1 MYIFAEP
8 VTEEQVEEIQSN
20 NTAKIQEFERN
31 ILGLVRGQGSSKVNS
46 QEDESKWENI
56 RADVQEAMDKDEL
69 SMDES
74 GQSEEADN
82 EDLEGIGSAPDRPTV
97 LQQDPLYNQKGPVD
111 AHDDVNVPP
120 IGTEGDDCN
129 SGHDEVDREEERRNE
144 DGLDKGQDTNEVT
157 ESLNAKDDIS
167 SSSEAQPSD
176 ALNEGGQQESQTQA
190 DQPFLDSIDQE
201 AAKADIDAESLSED
215 ILAMTLSLR
224 NKVNGEDVLRPENM
238 TATDEWSVEYSLVE
252 VPVPSRARAL
262 YNACQRRR
270 SKKMDPEDSD
280 VVSRYVQKLRNISA
294 NGRAWRKEQDQ
305 RDEKEPVHVL

>member
-31 ILGLVRGQGSSKVNS
+31 ILGLVRGKGSGKVNS
-46 QEDESKWENI
+46 REDDSKWENI

-74 GQSEEADN
+74 GQNEEANN

-97 LQQDPLYNQKGPVD
+97 FEQDPLYNRNRPVD
-111 AHDDVNVPP
+111 AHDDVIVPS
-120 IGTEGDDCN
+120 IGREGDDCD
-129 SGHDEVDREEERRNE
+129 SGLDEVDREEERRKE
-144 DGLDKGQDTNEVT
+144 DGVDKGPDTDEVT
-157 ESLNAKDDIS
+157 ESLNAKDDTS
-167 SSSEAQPSD
+167 SSPEAQPSD
-176 ALNEGGQQESQTQA
+176 ALNKDGQQEYRTQA

-201 AAKADIDAESLSED
+201 AAKADIDAESSSED

-252 VPVPSRARAL
+252 VPEPSRARAL
-262 YNACQRRR
+262 YKACQRRR
-270 SKKMDPEDSD
+270 SKKMEPEDSH
-280 VVSRYVQKLRNISA
+280 VVSGYVQNLRNISA

-305 RDEKEPVHVL
+305 RDEKEPVQVL